1 MQALDLN
8 DQETIYFSAL
18 YARPNDFHNL
28 SKSDKINIIH
38 LPISHEVLA
47 LTQTC

>member
-8 DQETIYFSAL
+8 DKATTYFSAL

-38 LPISHEVLA
+38 LPTSDDVPAFTH
-47 LTQTC
+47 TC